1 MCKRLHLWN
10 DVATFVVNDNALS
23 LNIFSCYILQ
33 VCVSSHFL
41 PSVHS
46 IAAIIYLCIFVE
58 TLPFSYTFLVFFA
71 TFYDMLYMFGRKES
85 QFHASTTSKS
95 IFEQYVLCAVGIAAT
110 TLLYQKPNEWW
121 WFSFLHH
128 QYRFVWACV
137 HVIFFG
143 FLTIHVCS
151 LILYRT
157 DRLSLL
163 CLHFF
168 STRLSVFSSFVFE
181 VIGITFFFFAVYLVR
196 KWLGIRSFVIEI
208 VFENAR
214 SQSY

>member
-1 MCKRLHLWN
+1 MCFKSFLAVSSFHSSYYLFMYFYGNSSIFLHLSR
-10 DVATFVVNDNALS
+10 F
-23 LNIFSCYILQ
+23 
-33 VCVSSHFL
+33 
-41 PSVHS
+41 
-46 IAAIIYLCIFVE
+46 
-58 TLPFSYTFLVFFA
+58 FFA

-85 QFHASTTSKS
+85 QFHAFTTSKS
-95 IFEQYVLCAVGIAAT
+95 IFEQYVLYAVGISAT

-143 FLTIHVCS
+143 FLAIHVCS

-168 STRLSVFSSFVFE
+168 FHSTLCFYFFCFWGYRYYFFSSLLF
-181 VIGITFFFFAVYLVR
+181 I
-196 KWLGIRSFVIEI
+196 SFVSDLAY
-208 VFENAR
+208 VHL
-214 SQSY
+214 

>member
-1 MCKRLHLWN
+1 MQAFTFMKWCGYVRGKWQCLKPKYFLLLDFASMCFKSFLAVSSFHSSYYLFMYFYGNSSIFLHLSRLFL
-10 DVATFVVNDNALS
+10 AT
-23 LNIFSCYILQ
+23 
-33 VCVSSHFL
+33 SH
-41 PSVHS
+41 
-46 IAAIIYLCIFVE
+46 
-58 TLPFSYTFLVFFA
+58 
-71 TFYDMLYMFGRKES
+71 DMLYMFGRKES
-85 QFHASTTSKS
+85 QFHAFTTSKS
-95 IFEQYVLCAVGIAAT
+95 IFEQYVLYAVGISAT

-143 FLTIHVCS
+143 FLAIHVCS

-168 STRLSVFSSFVFE
+168 FPLDSLFLLLLFLRLSVLLFFSLLFISFVSDLAY
-181 VIGITFFFFAVYLVR
+181 VHL
-196 KWLGIRSFVIEI
+196 
-208 VFENAR
+208 
-214 SQSY
+214 